1 MSGKMIGFWH
11 SAFHAT
17 FDDLID
23 RQPHAS
29 EEVMAATIGSLVTA
43 HLQAIAANPAVIA
56 LINVNQDNVII
67 AQIVAQVN
75 GTRKTV
81 HFTAYNEDELTIT
94 ATLWAQQV
102 VEELKDGR

>member
-1 MSGKMIGFWH
+1 MTGKMIGFWH

-23 RQPHAS
+23 KESHAS
-29 EEVMAATIGSLVTA
+29 EEVMAATIGGLVTA
-43 HLQAIAANPAVIA
+43 HLQAIAASPAVIA
-56 LINVNQDNVII
+56 LITINENNVII

-81 HFTAYNEDELTIT
+81 HFTAADEEELT
-94 ATLWAQQV
+94 ATSASWARQV
-102 VEELKDGR
+102 IRELTDER